1 MIIFEYFYFAQE
13 YIRKKMDKETLQ
25 GAAVV
30 GGAALVVGALV
41 GLGVALASKK

>member
-1 MIIFEYFYFAQE
+1 
-13 YIRKKMDKETLQ
+13 MDREAIQ